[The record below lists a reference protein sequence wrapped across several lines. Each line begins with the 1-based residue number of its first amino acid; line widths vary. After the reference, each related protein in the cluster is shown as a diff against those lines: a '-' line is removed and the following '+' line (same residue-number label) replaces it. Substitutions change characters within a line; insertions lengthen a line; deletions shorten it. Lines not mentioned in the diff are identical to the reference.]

1 MLTERPAHTYFHREI
16 QTFFHWEF
24 KLLWRKYTL
33 PGNWGSLQQ
42 ISQRLVFHMVWC
54 AIVKNI
60 LYSAFLGHWFL
71 CVVSSNFALTF
82 GFDIPFWQWF
92 FFTYNIP
99 QIRFLVWFK
108 PDLQP
113 PTIWGVCSDSRLLT
127 KNPQLCAVI
136 SLNIF
141 ACSFTG
147 LWHSHMVWV
156 TVCVCVC
163 LCSFFLHS
171 LIVSQ
176 LSPDV
181 CCLLNWMSP
190 AQHKQTQLC
199 LCLCRWALSYQTHTG
214 EY

>member
-1 MLTERPAHTYFHREI
+1 MLTERPAHTHFCREF
-16 QTFFHWEF
+16 QTLFHWEF

-33 PGNWGSLQQ
+33 PGNWGSLQH
-42 ISQRLVFHMVWC
+42 SCSDFTQRSVFHMVRC
-54 AIVKNI
+54 AIVKKHTV
-60 LYSAFLGHWFL
+60 LFL
-71 CVVSSNFALTF
+71 
-82 GFDIPFWQWF
+82 DIF
-92 FFTYNIP
+92 FFTYNIFK
-99 QIRFLVWFK
+99 IRFLVWFK

-113 PTIWGVCSDSRLLT
+113 PAIWGVCPDSRLLT

-136 SLNIF
+136 SLNRS

-156 TVCVCVC
+156 TVCVC
-163 LCSFFLHS
+163 LCSFLLLS

-176 LSPDV
+176 LGPDV

-199 LCLCRWALSYQTHTG
+199 LCLCRWALSYQTRTG
-214 EY
+214 GY